1 MGKKIEGK
9 AAAKKQAKKPETK
22 AEAKAANEAKAAAQ
36 KAASCAEAK
45 ERMSRSLAVKDHAID
60 QPAPST
66 AGGMFSTSR
75 ERSSDPVAIE
85 NARAKKLMQSNLKG
99 QVANAIAKLT
109 SSDQGKITLT
119 ASGRLDLEA
128 KVKFGQDY
136 AQLHDQKKKD
146 EMLESFKQ
154 DRSCK
159 SWATYNNSYE
169 KAETVVQTKVNGYGT
184 R

>member
-1 MGKKIEGK
+1 MGKKTEGK

-36 KAASCAEAK
+36 KAASHAEAK

-66 AGGMFSTSR
+66 A
-75 ERSSDPVAIE
+75 RSSDPVAIE

-109 SSDQGKITLT
+109 SSDQGKISLT
-119 ASGRLDLEA
+119 ALSRLELEA

-154 DRSCK
+154 DRTCK

>member
-1 MGKKIEGK
+1 MGKKTEGK
-9 AAAKKQAKKPETK
+9 AAAKKQVKKPETK
-22 AEAKAANEAKAAAQ
+22 AEAKAADEAKAAAQ
-36 KAASCAEAK
+36 NAVSHAAAE
-45 ERMSRSLAVKDHAID
+45 ERMSRSLALKDQAID

-66 AGGMFSTSR
+66 A
-75 ERSSDPVAIE
+75 RSSDPVAIE

-99 QVANAIAKLT
+99 QVANAIAKLA
-109 SSDQGKITLT
+109 SSDQGKIFLSPAIRTE
-119 ASGRLDLEA
+119 LEQ

-136 AQLHDQKKKD
+136 AQLHNQKKKD
-146 EMLESFKQ
+146 EMLESLKQ